1 MGYMP
6 TDGLNTRSIANSSR
20 LRRVMLYTHKFEPRG
35 ILAKSANCS
44 TIGAN
49 LQNGYGKP
57 LILELK
63 ICKRSSRNFCMSIF
77 LFAIFGRIE
86 YDISKM
92 PLVAM
97 SYEKLLAATLMPALD
112 AMCGGRK

>member
-1 MGYMP
+1 
-6 TDGLNTRSIANSSR
+6 
-20 LRRVMLYTHKFEPRG
+20 
-35 ILAKSANCS
+35 
-44 TIGAN
+44 
-49 LQNGYGKP
+49 
-57 LILELK
+57 
-63 ICKRSSRNFCMSIF
+63 MSIF